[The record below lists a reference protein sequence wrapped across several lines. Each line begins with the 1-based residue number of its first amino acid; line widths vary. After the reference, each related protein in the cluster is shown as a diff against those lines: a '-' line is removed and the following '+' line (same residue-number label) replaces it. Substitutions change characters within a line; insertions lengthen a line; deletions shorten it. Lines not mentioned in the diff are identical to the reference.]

1 MSITILIGIVFTIVF
16 YIVYT
21 KFLEY
26 RSEAFCDSW
35 IRPPLPLW
43 VFLFIAIVELIPI
56 FNLAVA
62 GLIIFGLFG
71 MINIEKNVRLR
82 SHSKSKILDFFNY
95 DLNANSRKNN

>member
-26 RSEAFCDSW
+26 RKGYEW
-35 IRPPLPLW
+35 VRPPLPLW
-43 VFLFIAIVELIPI
+43 EFLLLIIVELIPV
-56 FNLAVA
+56 FN
-62 GLIIFGLFG
+62 IIVIGIILFGLFG

>member
-1 MSITILIGIVFTIVF
+1 MYISIIIGIVFIIVF

-26 RSEAFCDSW
+26 LDERYNW
-35 IRPPLPLW
+35 VRPPLPLW
-43 VFLFIAIVELIPI
+43 VFLLLIIIELIPVLNI
-56 FNLAVA
+56 VVA

-71 MINIEKNVRLR
+71 MINIEENVRLR

>member
-1 MSITILIGIVFTIVF
+1 MFITVLIGIVFTIIF

-26 RSEAFCDSW
+26 RNQAFCDSW

-43 VFLFIAIVELIPI
+43 AFVSLIIIELIPI
-56 FNLAVA
+56 LNLVSI
-62 GLIIFGLFG
+62 GIILFVLVV

-82 SHSKSKILDFFNY
+82 SHSKSKILDFLNY

>member
-1 MSITILIGIVFTIVF
+1 MFITILIGIVFTIVF

-21 KFLEY
+21 KFLECREGY
-26 RSEAFCDSW
+26 EW
-35 IRPPLPLW
+35 VRPPLPLW
-43 VFLFIAIVELIPI
+43 VFLFIVIVELIPI
-56 FNLAVA
+56 LNLIAA

-71 MINIEKNVRLR
+71 MINIEENVRLR

>member
-1 MSITILIGIVFTIVF
+1 MYITVIIGIVFTIVF

-26 RSEAFCDSW
+26 RKGYEW
-35 IRPPLPLW
+35 VRPPLPLW
-43 VFLFIAIVELIPI
+43 EFLLIIIIELIPI
-56 FNLAVA
+56 LNLIVA

-71 MINIEKNVRLR
+71 MINIEDNARLR